1 MKGLIEVFE
10 HTDEGIS
17 EIYNNGKWLISIKN
31 WREANSV
38 EEISC
43 LEIQYITDQQFAL
56 ISGKACRLLAP
67 EGMDDTT
74 KIQVLPLEAG
84 MIYNLPVRSWFNNV
98 LSKNCKFMYSES
110 SDAADNSVYRPM
122 SVQQIEQMRKEV
134 CFR

>member
-84 MIYNLPVRSWFNNV
+84 MIYNLPVRS
-98 LSKNCKFMYSES
+98 
-110 SDAADNSVYRPM
+110 
-122 SVQQIEQMRKEV
+122 
-134 CFR
+134 